1 MDQFER
7 RGFHGSRKILVPL
20 LDRMIPF
27 PFPLID
33 IPKNFRHVFSPTRV
47 ETIMKRTTRN
57 LPESLNSFLPCSHV
71 VWWGLKLTIPGS
83 ILPSIFHFDLNLSVP
98 LY

>member
-27 PFPLID
+27 PLPLID
-33 IPKNFRHVFSPTRV
+33 IPKNFRHVFSPTRGNDN
-47 ETIMKRTTRN
+47 EKN
-57 LPESLNSFLPCSHV
+57 DEKFA
-71 VWWGLKLTIPGS
+71 
-83 ILPSIFHFDLNLSVP
+83 
-98 LY
+98 